1 MSKNTNLSQ
10 VKDWVTFTIAIMA
23 CVASVIFWVQ
33 TADNERIER
42 IEEEIYE
49 VKQDMKEITKQNSEI
64 LRLIG
69 RIEGALDK

>member
-23 CVASVIFWVQ
+23 GVASVIFWVQ